1 MDVYEWTDSVLVA
14 DLQFFY
20 FFPNTEMFSER
31 GLTLSRV
38 ANSHNSVQKD
48 PGNLF
53 IVTEV
58 FTRLLPEQDR
68 HATYVPAPPPSI

>member
-31 GLTLSRV
+31 GPTLSRV

-48 PGNLF
+48 PGTLF

-58 FTRLLPEQDR
+58 LNASLT
-68 HATYVPAPPPSI
+68 